1 MNERLRMLVLAVSV
15 SAAALSLG
23 GCETNTATGR
33 QIFTMGSSI
42 EDDQKIGA
50 QEHPKIIQEF
60 GGVYDDPNVTSYVAI
75 IGARMA
81 AASEFA
87 NIPWR
92 FTVLNSED
100 LNAFALPGGYVYIT
114 RGLLALAANEAEVAG
129 VLAHEIGHVT
139 ARHSAERQ
147 GDATIAGLSA
157 AVAGLLLGEA
167 GGQLAST
174 VGSGY
179 IQHYSQS
186 QEFEAD
192 TLGVRY
198 LSRTGYQIGAMADFL
213 VKMRDYSALQN
224 KIAGR
229 PASAVDQADFFASHP
244 RTLDRVQKAAAEA
257 GRQAGSGTALNREVY
272 LQTIHG
278 MTFGD
283 DPSQGIVRGRT
294 FIHPNLMFRF
304 EAPEGFRL
312 INRPDAVLATG
323 PNGAMVKFDM
333 SSQRQS
339 GTAADYL
346 RRTYGQ
352 KASLQNLER
361 IDVNGMEGATAT
373 ARGRTSAGDADIRI
387 IAIKQSADRLYEF
400 TFATPPNA
408 TAQLAEPLRRMTYS
422 LRPLSAQE
430 AAAVKPWRIQVS
442 RVAAGD
448 SVASLAGRMAMP
460 DHKED
465 WFRTLNGLK
474 PGEQVQAG
482 QMVKIVTEA
491 R

>member
-1 MNERLRMLVLAVSV
+1 MNERVRMLFLALGV
-15 SAAALSLG
+15 SAGALSLG
-23 GCETNTATGR
+23 GCETNMATGR
-33 QIFTMGSSI
+33 NIFTMGSNI

-50 QEHPKIIQEF
+50 EEHPKIIQEF

-81 AASEFA
+81 AASELP
-87 NIPWR
+87 NIPWH
-92 FTVLNSED
+92 FTVLNSEE

-114 RGLLALAANEAEVAG
+114 RGLLALAGNEAEVAG
-129 VLAHEIGHVT
+129 VLGHEIGHVT

-147 GDATIAGLSA
+147 GDATLAGLGA
-157 AVAGLLLGEA
+157 AVAGLLLGDA

-192 TLGVRY
+192 TLGARY
-198 LSRTGYQIGAMADFL
+198 LSRTGYQIGAMGDFL
-213 VKMRDYSALQN
+213 SKMRDYTALQN
-224 KIAGR
+224 TLAGR
-229 PASAVDQADFFASHP
+229 PANAVDQADFFASHP
-244 RTLDRVQKAAAEA
+244 RTLDRVQQATAEA
-257 GRQAGSGTALNREVY
+257 AKLSGSGTALNRETY
-272 LQTIHG
+272 LQTIQG

-283 DPSQGIVRGRT
+283 DPSQGVVRGRT
-294 FIHPNLMFRF
+294 FIHPKLMFRF
-304 EAPEGFRL
+304 EAPQGFRL
-312 INRPDAVLATG
+312 INQPDAVLAVG
-323 PNGAMVKFDM
+323 PNGAMAKFDM
-333 SSQRQS
+333 ASGSQS
-339 GTAADYL
+339 GTPSDYL

-361 IDVNGMEGATAT
+361 LDVNGMEGATAT
-373 ARGRTSAGDADIRI
+373 ARGRTSAGDADIRF
-387 IAIKQSADRLYEF
+387 IAIKQGERIYEF
-400 TFATPPNA
+400 TFATPTSQ

-422 LRPLSAQE
+422 LRAISAEE
-430 AAAVKPWRIQVS
+430 AAAVKPWRIQIQ
-442 RVAAGD
+442 RAAAGD
-448 SVASLAGRMAMP
+448 SVASLASRMAMA
-460 DHKED
+460 DHKEE

-482 QMVKIVTEA
+482 QMVKVVTEA

>member
-1 MNERLRMLVLAVSV
+1 MNERIRILLLAMSV
-15 SAAALSLG
+15 SAGAVALT

-50 QEHPKIIQEF
+50 QEHPKIIQQF
-60 GGVYDDPNVTSYVAI
+60 GGVYDDPNVTAYVAI

-81 AASEFA
+81 AASELPH
-87 NIPWR
+87 IPWR
-92 FTVLNSED
+92 FTVLNSEE

-129 VLAHEIGHVT
+129 VLGHEVGHVT
-139 ARHSAERQ
+139 ARHTAERQ
-147 GDATIAGLSA
+147 GDATLAGLGA
-157 AVAGLLLGEA
+157 AVAGLLLGDA
-167 GGQLAST
+167 GGQLANT

-192 TLGVRY
+192 TLGARY
-198 LSRTGYQIGAMADFL
+198 LGRTGYQVGAMADFL
-213 VKMRDYSALQN
+213 SKMRDYSALQN
-224 KIAGR
+224 TIAGR
-229 PASAVDQADFFASHP
+229 PANAVDKADFFASHP
-244 RTLDRVQKAAAEA
+244 RTLDRVQKATAEA
-257 GRQAGSGTALNREVY
+257 AHQSGSGTALNREAY
-272 LQTIHG
+272 LQTIQG
-278 MTFGD
+278 ITFGD
-283 DPSQGIVRGRT
+283 DPAQGVVRGRT
-294 FIHPNLMFRF
+294 FIHPKLMFRF

-312 INRPDAVLATG
+312 INQPDAVLATG

-333 SSQRQS
+333 DTRQS
-339 GTAADYL
+339 GTPADFL

-352 KASLQNLER
+352 RASLQNLER

-373 ARGRTSAGDADIRI
+373 ARGRTSAGDADIRF
-387 IAIKQSADRLYEF
+387 IAVKQDDRIYQF
-400 TFATPPNA
+400 TFATPSSV
-408 TAQLAEPLRRMTYS
+408 TARLAEPLQRMTYS
-422 LRPLSAQE
+422 LRTISAAE
-430 AAAVKPWRIQVS
+430 AAAVKPWRIQVQ
-442 RVAAGD
+442 RVASGD
-448 SVASLAGRMAMP
+448 SVASLSDRMAMP

-474 PGEQVQAG
+474 PGDQVQAG
-482 QMVKIVTEA
+482 QMVKIVAEA

>member
-1 MNERLRMLVLAVSV
+1 MNLRFRSLLLAASM
-15 SAAALSLG
+15 SAAALSLS

-33 QIFTMGSSI
+33 QIFTMGSTV

-50 QEHPKIIQEF
+50 REHPKIIQEF
-60 GGVYDDPNVTSYVAI
+60 GGVYDDPNVTAYVAI

-81 AASEFA
+81 AASELP

-147 GDATIAGLSA
+147 GDATVAGLSA

-167 GGQLAST
+167 GGQIAST

-257 GRQAGSGTALNREVY
+257 GRQAGSGTTLNRETY

-283 DPSQGIVRGRT
+283 DPSQGVIRGRT
-294 FIHPNLMFRF
+294 FIHPKLMFRF
-304 EAPEGFRL
+304 EAPDGFRL
-312 INRPDAVLATG
+312 INQPDAVLAIG
-323 PNGAMVKFDM
+323 PNNAMAKFDM
-333 SSQRQS
+333 ASAQS
-339 GTAADYL
+339 GTAADFL

-361 IDVNGMEGATAT
+361 IEVNGMEGATAT
-373 ARGRTSAGDADIRI
+373 ARGRTSAGDADIRL
-387 IAIKQSADRLYEF
+387 IAIKSGDNRMYQF
-400 TFATPPNA
+400 TFATPTNV
-408 TAQLAEPLRRMTYS
+408 TARLAEPLRRMTYS
-422 LRPLSAQE
+422 LRAISAQE
-430 AAAVKPWRIQVS
+430 AAAIKPWRIQVQ

-448 SVASLAGRMAMP
+448 TVASLSGRMAMA
-460 DHKED
+460 DYKED

-474 PGEQVQAG
+474 PGDQVQAG
-482 QMVKIVTEA
+482 QMVKIVAEA